1 MTAWQGLF
9 KASDGTCLYYEVKGQ
24 GRPLVFCY
32 GLTCRKE
39 HWHHQ
44 IEHFSK
50 KYQVIT
56 FDYRGHHSSATPA
69 NDQHLTL
76 DWCAKDLVA
85 LFDHLELKE
94 AVVLGHSF
102 GVPVLSK
109 FIPLLPK
116 RVTGAVFICGSVTN
130 PFETM
135 FHSNRMTRVHQL
147 TSFIQ
152 DQVPELMARIWQKLT
167 EKNRLSFLM
176 TSRLGFNASRAEEKD
191 VLNYMEGV
199 HRTPFHIFYS
209 LITDYARYDGRP
221 FLSQIQCPTLVLA
234 GDADHITPY
243 SLQEEMAELI
253 PNSQLIKIAGGSHN
267 AHMDFPEKVNRS
279 IDAFLY
285 ELEFQ

>member
-1 MTAWQGLF
+1 MSDCQGLF
-9 KASDGTCLYYEVKGQ
+9 KAEDGTSLYYEMKGQ

-50 KYQVIT
+50 KYRVIT
-56 FDYRGHHSSATPA
+56 FDYRGHHNSSKPA

-109 FIPLLPK
+109 FIPLLPGK
-116 RVTGAVFICGSVTN
+116 VTGAIFICGSVTN
-130 PFETM
+130 PFDHM

-152 DQVPELMARIWQKLT
+152 DQVPELMGWLWHKFT
-167 EKNRLSFLM
+167 KKNRLNFLM
-176 TSRLGFNASRAEEKD
+176 TSQLGFNASRAKEKD
-191 VLNYMEGV
+191 VFNYIEGV
-199 HRTPFHIFYS
+199 HRTPFNIFYS

-221 FLSQIQCPTLVLA
+221 FLNQIECPTLLLA

-243 SLQEEMAELI
+243 SLQEEMASLI
-253 PNSQLIKIAGGSHN
+253 PNSRLVKIPGGSHN
-267 AHMDFPEKVNRS
+267 AHMDFPDKVNLS
-279 IDAFLY
+279 IESFLS
-285 ELEFQ
+285 ELEF